1 MFYRTVLLRL
11 MWTTHDIVKYVARVL
26 FFPPSFFPSKS
37 CDASISTHVMFR
49 SRIYCRCILGLVEV
63 IETVHIR
70 THKDVCFLNCLAV
83 FLNLLRAVCWA

>member
-1 MFYRTVLLRL
+1 MFHRTVLLRL
-11 MWTTHDIVKYVARVL
+11 MWTTHDIVSML
-26 FFPPSFFPSKS
+26 LECFFPPSLFPSKS

-63 IETVHIR
+63 IETVNIR

-83 FLNLLRAVCWA
+83 FLNLLRAVCLA